1 MLEFAVVVDDELL
14 KRRKNLSYFCSS
26 NACVSDL
33 VDGWT
38 KKNQKSLVMAKG
50 YNGQKNN

>member
-1 MLEFAVVVDDELL
+1 MLDFAVVVDDELL

-26 NACVSDL
+26 NAYMSDL

-38 KKNQKSLVMAKG
+38 KKNSEKFS
-50 YNGQKNN
+50 NGQGI